1 MKKIVSLLLALLL
14 VFAIIPA
21 DIAADQDT
29 TVDNDYPLRVTVATG
44 SLTFSGT
51 TAYCSGSVD
60 DLNKSIVATMTLSH
74 GGSTVASWSRSGT
87 SYVDFYGTCTVVK
100 GLSYTLVIS
109 GTVDGVPFSTTPI
122 TKTC

>member
-1 MKKIVSLLLALLL
+1 MKKTVSLLLALFLI
-14 VFAIIPA
+14 FAIIPA
-21 DIAADQDT
+21 DISADQDH

-51 TAYCSGSVD
+51 TAYCSGSVS
-60 DLNKSIVATMTLSH
+60 DLNKYIVATMTLSQ
-74 GGSTVASWSRSGT
+74 GGAPVASWLRTGT